1 MKKIDFKIFKIFKIS
16 NVIDYAILC
25 ILTFIFMNLLCL
37 GGLDRVSAQEQA
49 ESANIQIKQ
58 KMLGDETGEKKLLID
73 LDVKNMSIIDVLRLL
88 AEQGQVNIVASRNV
102 QGRVSA
108 KLQDVTIEQ
117 ALDAILEA
125 NNFIFKQEKG
135 IIKVITQQDA
145 LQQEQT
151 EKLISRVFFLNN
163 VKAADLKQVLN
174 SLKSPRGR
182 VEINTI
188 SNQIIIT
195 DTVDKIKEVEDSIL
209 VLDRKLVTQIYNL
222 NYAQAKEMQVKILE
236 IIPKQEGEVFVD
248 ERTNSLVVRAIP
260 ETIDKI
266 DMLVKN
272 WDKRSQQV
280 LIEAKIMEI
289 SLDKSSGLGVNWEYL
304 STTGEDAVSVS
315 GSLPASIATGGTLR
329 VGTLSKDQ
337 YQVTLQALESSTDT
351 NILSNPRIVVLNN
364 NEANILVGSSEPY
377 LVTYIDKETSTQTE
391 ETKFIDVGIKLNVL
405 PRISDDDFITLKIHP
420 EVSSARR
427 VAEVNNSLAVDTTQ
441 ADTTV
446 VVKDGK
452 TIVLGGLIK
461 DTESLVES
469 KIPVLGNIPL
479 LGVFFRSRARS
490 DVKKEIVVFITP
502 HIIKQDFFMEDY
514 KKREDAMEEAV
525 NSALNK
531 WKKWE
536 EINAPK

>member
-1 MKKIDFKIFKIFKIS
+1 MIKKVLNLLIFILMLCVLQLS
-16 NVIDYAILC
+16 NVQ
-25 ILTFIFMNLLCL
+25 
-37 GGLDRVSAQEQA
+37 AQEQLK
-49 ESANIQIKQ
+49 SYKIPNDQ
-58 KMLGDETGEKKLLID
+58 KNTSQEKTENSLLID
-73 LDVKNMSIIDVLRLL
+73 LDVKNMSIVDVLRLL

-108 KLQDVTIEQ
+108 KLQNVTIEQ
-117 ALDAILEA
+117 ALGAILDA
-125 NNFIFKQEKG
+125 NNFIFRNEGG

-145 LQQEQT
+145 LQQAQT
-151 EKLISRVFFLNN
+151 EKLISRVIYLVN
-163 VKAADLKQVLN
+163 VKAADLRQVLN

-182 VEINTI
+182 VEINTM
-188 SNQIIIT
+188 SNQIIVT
-195 DTVDKIKEVEDSIL
+195 DTLDKIKEVEDAIL

-222 NYAQAKEMQVKILE
+222 NYAQAKEMQAKILE

-248 ERTNSLVVRAIP
+248 ERTNSLIVRAIP
-260 ETIDKI
+260 ETVDKI
-266 DMLVKN
+266 DILIKN
-272 WDKRSQQV
+272 WDKQQQQV

-289 SLDKSSGLGVNWEYL
+289 SLDKSSGVGINWEYL
-304 STTGEDAVSVS
+304 STSGEDAVSLA
-315 GSLPASIATGGTLR
+315 GTLPATIATGATLR

-351 NILSNPRIVVLNN
+351 NILSNPSIVVLNN
-364 NEANILVGSSEPY
+364 SEANILVGSSEPY

-391 ETKFIDVGIKLNVL
+391 ETKFIDVGIKLNVV

-461 DTESLVES
+461 DTESFVES
-469 KIPVLGNIPL
+469 KIPVLGDIPL
-479 LGVFFRSRARS
+479 LGLFFRSRARS

-502 HIIKQDFFMEDY
+502 HIVKQDFFLNNDSDRDQAR
-514 KKREDAMEEAV
+514 KKAVIDAL
-525 NSALNK
+525 SK
-531 WKKWE
+531 WKKLE
-536 EINAPK
+536 EVNAPE